1 MTPPPSGP
9 AAPTPEDPVPER
21 RLGGDLPLAS
31 PAEAAALVPETAT
44 LLVSGFGGVGYPK
57 LVPEALAAADGE
69 RDLTVVSGGG
79 VGDEIDRA
87 LVKSGDMARRYPFV
101 PNETSRA
108 AANDGR
114 IEFHDRHISRLA
126 DEVRFGGIRA
136 GMRGETVAVVE
147 AVAVGPDWLVPST
160 SIGHTPAYVGA
171 ADRVIVEV
179 NRAQPVELARVH
191 DVHVR
196 DDPPNRSPI
205 PLDDPLGETDGPAV
219 RFDPAKLAA
228 VVETDRADDPY
239 EFREVSATDEAIADN
254 LGGFLEVELDRNPLF
269 DEAANL
275 QFGVGSLG
283 NALMGALADVDFG
296 DRPVSY
302 VGEVVQDGLL
312 DMLDAGDL
320 RGASATSL
328 ALSAEG
334 QERLFDD
341 VERYAEDVVL
351 RPADVSNAPELIDRF
366 GVVGV
371 NSAVEVDLYGNV
383 NATHIGGTRVVNGIG
398 GGGDFARNCR
408 LGIVALPSTAVGGDV
423 SRIVP
428 LTPHVDHTE
437 HDASVIVTEHGVADL
452 RGLSPRERAEA
463 LVAVADPSFRDDLD
477 AYRERAAGGG
487 GNTPHDLETA
497 FSWKRGDN

>member
-1 MTPPPSGP
+1 MTPTPSGP
-9 AAPTPEDPVPER
+9 AVPTADDPVPDA
-21 RLGGDLPLAS
+21 RLCGDLPFAS
-31 PAEAAALVPETAT
+31 PTEAAALVPETAT

-57 LVPEALAAADGE
+57 LVPEALAAGDDRE
-69 RDLTVVSGGG
+69 LTVVSGGG

-87 LVKSGDMARRYPFV
+87 LVESGDMARRYPFV
-101 PNETSRA
+101 PNETARE

-114 IEFHDRHISRLA
+114 IAFHDRHISRLA
-126 DEVRFGGIRA
+126 DEVRFGGLRA
-136 GMRGETVAVVE
+136 GTRGEAVAVVE
-147 AVAVGPDWLVPST
+147 AVAVGPDWIVPST

-171 ADRVIVEV
+171 ADRLIVEV
-179 NRAQPVELARVH
+179 NRAQPLALARVH

-196 DDPPNRSPI
+196 AAPPNREPI
-205 PLDDPLGETDGPAV
+205 PLADPLGETGGPTV
-219 RFDPAKLAA
+219 RFDPDALAA
-228 VVETDRADDPY
+228 VVETDRPDDPY
-239 EFREVSATDEAIADN
+239 EFRAVSDTDEAIAAN
-254 LGGFLEVELDRNPLF
+254 LGAFLEAELDRNPLLE
-269 DEAANL
+269 DAVNI

-283 NALMGALADVDFG
+283 NALMGALADVEFG
-296 DRPVSY
+296 DRDVAY

-328 ALSAEG
+328 ALSSEG
-334 QERLFDD
+334 QHRLFAD

-371 NSAVEVDLYGNV
+371 NSAVEVDLYGNA
-383 NATHIGGTRVVNGIG
+383 NATHVRGTRVVNGIG

-408 LGIVALPSTAVGGDV
+408 LGVVALPSTAVGGDV

-437 HDASVIVTEHGVADL
+437 HDASVVVTEHGVADL
-452 RGLSPRERAEA
+452 RGLSPRERAAE
-463 LVAVADPSFRDDLD
+463 LVAVADPSFRDDLS
-477 AYRERAAGGG
+477 AYRTRAAETG
-487 GNTPHDLETA
+487 GNTPHDLPSA
-497 FSWKRGDN
+497 FSWHSTDT

>member
-1 MTPPPSGP
+1 MTRSSGRGGP
-9 AAPTPEDPVPER
+9 DAPTTADPVPDV
-21 RLGGDLPLAS
+21 RLGGDLPIAT
-31 PAEAAALVPETAT
+31 PEAAAELVPETAT

-57 LVPEALAAADGE
+57 LVPEALAAGDARE
-69 RDLTVVSGGG
+69 LTVVSGGG
-79 VGDEIDRA
+79 VGDEIDRD
-87 LVKSGDMARRYPFV
+87 LVDSGDMARRYPFV
-101 PNETSRA
+101 PNETARE
-108 AANDGR
+108 AANEGR

-126 DEVRFGGIRA
+126 DEVRFGGLRA

-171 ADRVIVEV
+171 ADRIVVEV

-196 DDPPNRSPI
+196 DDPPNRGPI

-219 RFDPAKLAA
+219 RFDPEALAA
-228 VVETDRADDPY
+228 VVETDRVDDPY
-239 EFREVSATDEAIADN
+239 EFRAVSATDEAIAAN
-254 LGGFLEVELDRNPLF
+254 LGVFLEAELDRNPLF
-269 DEAANL
+269 DRAANL

-296 DRPVSY
+296 DREVSY

-334 QERLFDD
+334 QERFFED
-341 VERYAEDVVL
+341 VTRYAEDVVL

-398 GGGDFARNCR
+398 GGGDFARNSR
-408 LGIVALPSTAVGGDV
+408 LGIIALPSTAVGGDV

-428 LTPHVDHTE
+428 LTSHVDHTE
-437 HDASVIVTEHGVADL
+437 HDASVVVTEHGVADL
-452 RGLSPRERAEA
+452 RGRSPRERAAA
-463 LVAVADPSFRDDLD
+463 LVEVADPSFRADLD
-477 AYRERAAGGG
+477 AYRERAASDG
-487 GNTPHDLETA
+487 GNTPHDLDTA
-497 FSWKRGDN
+497 FSWN

>member
-1 MTPPPSGP
+1 MTPSPSGP
-9 AAPTPEDPVPER
+9 PMPTPDDPVPGA
-21 RLGGDLPLAS
+21 RLCGDLPLAS
-31 PAEAAALVPETAT
+31 PTEAAALVPETAT

-57 LVPEALAAADGE
+57 LVPEALAAGDDRE
-69 RDLTVVSGGG
+69 LTVVSGGG

-87 LVKSGDMARRYPFV
+87 LVESGDMARRYPFV
-101 PNETSRA
+101 PNETARE

-114 IEFHDRHISRLA
+114 IAFHDRHISRLA
-126 DEVRFGGIRA
+126 DEVRFGGLRA
-136 GMRGETVAVVE
+136 GTRGEAVAVVE

-171 ADRVIVEV
+171 ADRLIVEV
-179 NRAQPVELARVH
+179 NRAQPLALARVH

-196 DDPPNRSPI
+196 AAPPNREPI
-205 PLDDPLGETDGPAV
+205 PLADPLGETGGPTV
-219 RFDPAKLAA
+219 RFDPDALAA
-228 VVETDRADDPY
+228 VVETDRPDDPY
-239 EFREVSATDEAIADN
+239 EFRAVSDTDEAIAAN
-254 LGGFLEVELDRNPLF
+254 LGAFLEAELDRNPLLE
-269 DEAANL
+269 DAVNI

-283 NALMGALADVDFG
+283 NALMGALADVEFG
-296 DRPVSY
+296 DRDVAY

-312 DMLDAGDL
+312 DMLDTGDL

-328 ALSAEG
+328 ALSSEG
-334 QERLFDD
+334 QHRLFAD

-371 NSAVEVDLYGNV
+371 NSAVEVDLYGNA
-383 NATHIGGTRVVNGIG
+383 NATHVRGTRVVNGIG

-408 LGIVALPSTAVGGDV
+408 LGVVALPSTAVGGDV

-437 HDASVIVTEHGVADL
+437 HDASVVVTEHGVADL
-452 RGLSPRERAEA
+452 RGLSPRERAAE
-463 LVAVADPSFRDDLD
+463 LVAVADPSFRDDLS
-477 AYRERAAGGG
+477 AYRTRAAETG
-487 GNTPHDLETA
+487 GNTPHDLPSA
-497 FSWKRGDN
+497 FSWHSTDT

>member
-1 MTPPPSGP
+1 MTPTPSGP
-9 AAPTPEDPVPER
+9 AVPTADDPVPDA
-21 RLGGDLPLAS
+21 RLCGDLPFAS
-31 PAEAAALVPETAT
+31 PTEAAALVPETAT

-57 LVPEALAAADGE
+57 LVPEALAAGDDRE
-69 RDLTVVSGGG
+69 LTVVSGGG

-87 LVKSGDMARRYPFV
+87 LVESGDMARRYPFV
-101 PNETSRA
+101 PNETARE

-114 IEFHDRHISRLA
+114 IAFHDRHISRLA
-126 DEVRFGGIRA
+126 DEVRFGGLRA
-136 GMRGETVAVVE
+136 GTRGEAVAVVE
-147 AVAVGPDWLVPST
+147 AVAVGPDWIVPST

-171 ADRVIVEV
+171 ADRLIVEV
-179 NRAQPVELARVH
+179 NRAQPLALARVH

-196 DDPPNRSPI
+196 AAPPNREPI
-205 PLDDPLGETDGPAV
+205 PLADPLGETGGPTV
-219 RFDPAKLAA
+219 RFDPDALAA
-228 VVETDRADDPY
+228 VVETDRPDDPY
-239 EFREVSATDEAIADN
+239 EFRAVSDTDEAIAAN
-254 LGGFLEVELDRNPLF
+254 LGAFLEAELDRNPLLE
-269 DEAANL
+269 DAVNI

-283 NALMGALADVDFG
+283 NALMGALADVEFG
-296 DRPVSY
+296 DRDVAY

-328 ALSAEG
+328 ALSSEG
-334 QERLFDD
+334 QHRLFAD

-371 NSAVEVDLYGNV
+371 NSAVEVDLYGNA
-383 NATHIGGTRVVNGIG
+383 NATHVRGTRVVNGIG

-408 LGIVALPSTAVGGDV
+408 LGVVALPSTAVGGDV

-437 HDASVIVTEHGVADL
+437 HDASVVVTEHGVADL
-452 RGLSPRERAEA
+452 RGLSPRERAAE
-463 LVAVADPSFRDDLD
+463 LVAVADPSFRNDLS
-477 AYRERAAGGG
+477 AYRTRAAETG
-487 GNTPHDLETA
+487 GNTPHDLPSA
-497 FSWKRGDN
+497 FSWHSTDT